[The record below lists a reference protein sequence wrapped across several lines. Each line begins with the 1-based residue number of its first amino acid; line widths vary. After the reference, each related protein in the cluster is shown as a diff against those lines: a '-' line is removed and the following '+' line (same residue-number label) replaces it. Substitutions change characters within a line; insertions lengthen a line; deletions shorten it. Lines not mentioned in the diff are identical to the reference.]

1 MPSML
6 LRRTSGLK
14 SEPGFSNR
22 VVRKRKAL
30 VTGVM
35 LIRGIAGTCC
45 LFLIAI
51 ALSLIPP
58 GIAHCD
64 PPARIISLAPNI
76 TEILYDLGLEDRV
89 VAVTS
94 YCNYPPRVEEKPR
107 VGGFSNPSLEAIV
120 AMRPDLVIM
129 TDDGNPREISERL
142 RKLSIPFY
150 VFRAAR
156 LNQLPGELRRMGE
169 FLGVKKGA
177 DRTAKRIER
186 TLSRYRDR
194 ARKIPGRGE
203 QSVLFIVQPDPLI
216 VAGPGTAIDDSL
228 KLLGARNIASDAGSR
243 YPKYSFE
250 EVVRRSPDVIFIG
263 QGHRADENVKGL
275 LKRWNVLDA
284 VKGGRVYYV
293 SDSLFRLGPRIA
305 EGIREMAIPLAGK

>member
-1 MPSML
+1 MRKDHCRISS
-6 LRRTSGLK
+6 RRIGGTKGT
-14 SEPGFSNR
+14 F
-22 VVRKRKAL
+22 L
-30 VTGVM
+30 V
-35 LIRGIAGTCC
+35 
-45 LFLIAI
+45 FLI
-51 ALSLIPP
+51 LSLSCLILPATAAGPP
-58 GIAHCD
+58 G
-64 PPARIISLAPNI
+64 RIISLAPNI

-142 RKLSIPFY
+142 GKLGIPFY

-156 LNQLPGELRRMGE
+156 LSELPGELRKLGT
-169 FLGVKKGA
+169 FLGVK
-177 DRTAKRIER
+177 DRAARAAKRIEK
-186 TLSRYRDR
+186 TLRRYKNWAGKSSRGGVRN
-194 ARKIPGRGE
+194 
-203 QSVLFIVQPDPLI
+203 VLFIVQPDPLI

-228 KLLGARNIASDAGSR
+228 RLLGARNIASDSGSR

-250 EVVRRSPDVIFIG
+250 EVVRCSPDVIFIG
-263 QGHRADENVKGL
+263 RGHRADEQVKGL
-275 LKRWNVLDA
+275 MKRWNVLDA
-284 VKGGRVYYV
+284 VNKGRVYYV

-305 EGIREMAIPLAGK
+305 DGIREMAGPLAGK